1 MASSHCCGRPD
12 RMKIVG
18 VTGGIGMGKST
29 VARMFARY
37 NIPVFDADAVV
48 REMQARNG
56 AAIPAIA
63 AAFPDVVH
71 DGVLNRAALRAR
83 ILGDPDARRL
93 LEAIMHRMV
102 RDAEKRFL
110 TLARRHGAR
119 AAVLDIPLLFE
130 ARQKDKS
137 RERVDLSVAVSA
149 PLAEQIARVRRRG
162 FAPLEI
168 AKIIAVQMPDH
179 EKRRLA
185 DVVIRT
191 GLSRAETRRAV
202 SRLVRKYL

>member
-1 MASSHCCGRPD
+1 
-12 RMKIVG
+12 MKIVG
-18 VTGGIGMGKST
+18 ITGGIGMGKST

-71 DGVLNRAALRAR
+71 NGVLDRTALRAR

-102 RDAEKRFL
+102 RHAEKRFL
-110 TLARRHGAR
+110 MLARRHGAR

-130 ARQKDKS
+130 SRRKDKS
-137 RERVDLSVAVSA
+137 RERVGLSVAVSA

-162 FAPLEI
+162 FTPSEI

>member
-1 MASSHCCGRPD
+1 
-12 RMKIVG
+12 
-18 VTGGIGMGKST
+18 
-29 VARMFARY
+29 
-37 NIPVFDADAVV
+37 
-48 REMQARNG
+48 
-56 AAIPAIA
+56 
-63 AAFPDVVH
+63 
-71 DGVLNRAALRAR
+71 
-83 ILGDPDARRL
+83 
-93 LEAIMHRMV
+93 MV
-102 RDAEKRFL
+102 RHAEKRFL
-110 TLARRHGAR
+110 MLARRHGAR
-119 AAVLDIPLLFE
+119 AAVLDIALLFE
-130 ARQKDKS
+130 SRRKDKS